1 MPNEILIILLV
12 SPLLLI
18 ESREIW
24 QGIWSLPLVTSFG
37 LAALGVDF
45 TFAFSTAFMVQIH
58 YFNRTPSGASR
69 FPEFCYAFC
78 LLGGLTFSFHE
89 SVTAFPVISSV
100 LIFLAI
106 TGLADAAAYI
116 LQFKRKML
124 EKITSLGDSSHQMN
138 FPLQM
143 ILSVVLSYLL
153 FALPAWI
160 LYLITELLKEYISE
174 LITMAD
180 CSYLRIG
187 LVSFMVFFLL
197 FRLRLKNLNL
207 VNALFFLAGLVIILI
222 YNLTAN

>member
-24 QGIWSLPLVTSFG
+24 QGLWSLPLVTSFG
-37 LAALGVDF
+37 LVALGVDI
-45 TFAFSTAFMVQIH
+45 TFAFSTAFMVQIY

-69 FPEFCYAFC
+69 FPEFCYAFW
-78 LLGGLTFSFHE
+78 LLGGLTLSFNDSLSE
-89 SVTAFPVISSV
+89 FPVFSSI

-106 TGLADAAAYI
+106 TGLAYAAAYI
-116 LQFKRKML
+116 LQFKRKIL
-124 EKITSLGDSSHQMN
+124 EKITGLGDSSHQMN
-138 FPLQM
+138 FSLQM

-160 LYLITELLKEYISE
+160 LYLITELLKDYISK

-180 CSYLRIG
+180 CSYLRDG
-187 LVSFMVFFLL
+187 LALFMVLFML

-207 VNALFFLAGLVIILI
+207 VHALFFLAGLVIII
-222 YNLTAN
+222 FYTLTAN